1 MDGHIGPDKEANPAI
16 YLVIFSSRVAKIG
29 EFGCM
34 EELRTPLPCQR
45 PGLGRGATRSS
56 FLSSKHPAL
65 DFEAY
70 QLARGSPSERL

>member
-34 EELRTPLPCQR
+34 EELRTARCIAPLP
-45 PGLGRGATRSS
+45 AARSRQVKREEG
-56 FLSSKHPAL
+56 FILI
-65 DFEAY
+65 
-70 QLARGSPSERL
+70 RLLLV